1 MVSLFRRRTDWRIR
15 VMRLDYEMAYNKAVL
30 SDKAL
35 SNYNVDELVGYYMS
49 KGVNWVH
56 VLDEDVLEYS
66 VSSVRAQ
73 SAKSILTCLNLGGE

>member
-1 MVSLFRRRTDWRIR
+1 
-15 VMRLDYEMAYNKAVL
+15 MRLDYEMAYNKAVL

-56 VLDEDVLEYS
+56 VLDEDVLEYR

-73 SAKSILTCLNLGGE
+73 SAKSILPCLNLGGE